1 MHSSIFD
8 EDVYGMAYRGK
19 EIDLRPGARR
29 VTRDTPLLLV
39 GEAKDFPK
47 AEGFFAQHGRTRCS
61 RFVLSGGGQTFS
73 LYAQHCV
80 SKGMASSSC

>member
-39 GEAKDFPK
+39 G
-47 AEGFFAQHGRTRCS
+47 
-61 RFVLSGGGQTFS
+61 GGGQTFS